1 MVHNE
6 HTHTGPDGSPMQCL
20 EPSSVGIKWI
30 KGLRGCDLASHW
42 NLQSRWCDLH
52 ATYTAWI
59 NNQGGSSVTHKGFDN
74 QGVQIDHAPVVGN
87 QGGYGSITQMGLTIK
102 GPAYM

>member
-1 MVHNE
+1 
-6 HTHTGPDGSPMQCL
+6 MQRP
-20 EPSSVGIKWI
+20 EPNSVGIKWI

-59 NNQGGSSVTHKGFDN
+59 NNQGGWLTFEAHPTPPRVEDLLESLVK
-74 QGVQIDHAPVVGN
+74 VQV
-87 QGGYGSITQMGLTIK
+87 
-102 GPAYM
+102 